1 MDIFLSKFLP
11 TLLYPL
17 GLASLL
23 LLAALLL
30 RKKRRLAIWLSIA
43 ALLAVFLGGNRWV
56 ASALAR
62 SLESRY
68 PPLAAVPDV
77 DVIVVLGGGTES
89 GDLPRQ
95 FPEVNGAGDRVLYA
109 YRLFQQDQSRVLFLS
124 GGSIN
129 WMDEGASS
137 PAEDMA
143 QILDS
148 LGVPSEAMWLE
159 DRSQNTEENAA
170 FAWNILS
177 EKGITRI
184 LLVTSAMHIPR
195 SVQLFESQ
203 GFEVIPAPVD
213 YAVSDDRWQALW
225 HPDFRNLLVDLLP
238 NASSLNLTT
247 NALKEYFGMAVN
259 ALTGK

>member
-1 MDIFLSKFLP
+1 MELFFSKFLP

-17 GLASLL
+17 GMASLL

-30 RKKRRLAIWLSIA
+30 RKKRRLATLLVAA
-43 ALLAVFLGGNRWV
+43 ALLVVFLGGNRWV

-68 PPLAAVPDV
+68 PPLTTVPQV
-77 DVIVVLGGGTES
+77 EVIVVLGGGTES
-89 GDLPRQ
+89 GDAPRQ
-95 FPEVNGAGDRVLYA
+95 FAEVNGAGDRVLYA
-109 YRLFQQDQSRVLFLS
+109 YRLLQQGKADALFLS

-129 WMDEGASS
+129 WMDEGAST

-143 QILDS
+143 QILTS
-148 LGVPSEAMWLE
+148 LGVPSQSLWLE

-170 FAWNILS
+170 FAWKILS

-184 LLVTSAMHIPR
+184 LLVTSAMHMPR
-195 SVQLFESQ
+195 AVRLFEAQ

-213 YAVSDDRWQALW
+213 YAVTDERWQALW
-225 HPDFRNLLVDLLP
+225 RPDWRSLLVDLLP
-238 NASSLNLTT
+238 NASSMNLTT
-247 NALKEYFGMAVN
+247 NALKEFLGMAVN
-259 ALTGK
+259 ALTEK